1 MDIRIILSV
10 GLKLAC
16 SSIILSHNHPS
27 GNMRPSN
34 DDIKLTKKIY
44 EAGKLLDIII
54 IDHIII
60 SSNLNFYSLA
70 ENNDF

>member
-1 MDIRIILSV
+1 
-10 GLKLAC
+10 
-16 SSIILSHNHPS
+16 
-27 GNMRPSN
+27 MRPSN